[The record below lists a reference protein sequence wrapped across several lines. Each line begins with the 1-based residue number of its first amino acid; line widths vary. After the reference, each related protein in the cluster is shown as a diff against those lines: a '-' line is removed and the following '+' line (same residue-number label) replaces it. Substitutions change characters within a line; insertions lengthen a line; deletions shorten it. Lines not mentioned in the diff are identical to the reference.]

1 MNVNP
6 SQLKTAALF
15 ILILGIAIGSYY
27 ILDPR
32 LLAKP
37 AKTVVTVQ
45 MFEGP
50 ESEAMIP
57 TVEHWN
63 MHYSEETGIIVETR
77 SLDRVGYF
85 TKLEIQLM
93 SGMPEPD
100 IVHPFSIHLGK
111 IKDDLEPLDRYLEDE
126 EIMTSPEGDRLS
138 LDSMLDI
145 ALKTVE
151 SPDGKT
157 YMIPKDMSEV
167 ILYYRK
173 DLIPKPPET
182 WEEYT
187 AVSKNFTRALNP
199 RSPTKYGTVMQ
210 GKYEMW
216 TFCAALENL
225 WPNDVSIFKPGTET
239 PNFKKEGVIRG
250 FMVFEELSKAGA
262 FPPESIN
269 AEHPEVASIV
279 QDGEV
284 AMAMQWNAFYQDL
297 MNKEKSPKVFDKF
310 DIAPPPGVRQA
321 DGSIRRDMYVQTIG
335 LAINKRSKKKRA
347 AARFLMWA
355 TMGDGAEIYARGRDP
370 LPGGSSPV
378 KSVWGDDHILDLYPK
393 ILPWVEE
400 YGRTT
405 PVHEDVTD
413 IMMIGSGW
421 VQRVMAGDATAEEA
435 SEGLNSEIA
444 EFMEKKDRGG

>member
-1 MNVNP
+1 MQGDVGL
-6 SQLKTAALF
+6 SRVIIVF
-15 ILILGIAIGSYY
+15 CLILVASIGLFYVFRDDV
-27 ILDPR
+27 LG
-32 LLAKP
+32 KP
-37 AKTVVTVQ
+37 GKTIVKVQ

-57 TVEHWN
+57 TVEYWN
-63 MHYSEETGIIVETR
+63 EHYSDETGILVETEAME
-77 SLDRVGYF
+77 RVGYF
-85 TKLEIQLM
+85 DKLEIQLM

-100 IVHPFSIHLGK
+100 IIHPFSIHLGRL
-111 IKDDLEPLDRYLEDE
+111 KDELEPLDKYLEDDE
-126 EIMTSPEGDRLS
+126 VMTAPDGKRLS

-157 YMIPKDMSEV
+157 YMLPKDMSEV

-182 WEEYT
+182 WEEYVE
-187 AVSKNFTRALNP
+187 VSKMHTRSLNKS
-199 RSPTKYGTVMQ
+199 SPTEYGTVMQ

-225 WPNDVSIFKPGTET
+225 WPYGTSIFKPGTST
-239 PNFKKEGVIRG
+239 PNFDNEDTVRG
-250 FMVFEELSKAGA
+250 LRVFEELSEANA

-269 AEHPEVASIV
+269 AEHPEVAAIV
-279 QDGEV
+279 QEGEV

-297 MNKEKSPKVFDKF
+297 VNEKKSPKVYDKF

-321 DGSIRRDMYVQTIG
+321 DGSVRRDMYVQTIG
-335 LAINKRSKKKRA
+335 LAINKNSRNKKA
-347 AARFLMWA
+347 AARFLAWA
-355 TMGDGAEIYARGRDP
+355 TLGEGAEIYARGRDP

-378 KSVWGDDHILDLYPK
+378 KSVWSDDHILDLYPK

-405 PVHEDVTD
+405 PVHEDITD
-413 IMMIGSGW
+413 LMMIGSSW
-421 VQRVMAGDATAEEA
+421 IQRVMAGDVTAEEA
-435 SEGLNSEIA
+435 SRGLNRDIA
-444 EFMEKKDRGG
+444 DYMEKEVGG